1 MYKLKVISS
10 TVRIGRKGPLMAKW
24 IAAEAEKTGQ
34 FDVELLDLGEIN
46 LPMMNEPEHPS
57 LQKYQFDYTKSW
69 SAKIAEADAF
79 IFVTA
84 EYNHSYP
91 APLKNAIDYLVK
103 EWGNKPA
110 GILSYG
116 GVSAGT
122 RAANG
127 LKTVLSGL
135 RVVVLPEAV
144 NLPMFTQFIS
154 SEKGFVPNET
164 AEKAAAAMLRE
175 LAKWSGVLQP
185 LRSKG

>member
-1 MYKLKVISS
+1 
-10 TVRIGRKGPLMAKW
+10 MAKW
-24 IAAEAEKTGQ
+24 IAGEAEKTGQ
-34 FDVELLDLGEIN
+34 FEVELLDLGEVN

-57 LQKYQFDYTKSW
+57 LQKYRFDYTKSW

-84 EYNHSYP
+84 EYNHGMP

-122 RAANG
+122 RASNA
-127 LKTVLSGL
+127 LKIILSGL
-135 RVVVLPEAV
+135 RVVVVPEAV

-154 SEKGFVPNET
+154 EDKGFVPNE
-164 AEKAAAAMLRE
+164 AAVKAAGAMLRE
-175 LAKWSGVLQP
+175 LHRWCGVLQP
-185 LRSKG
+185 LRTK